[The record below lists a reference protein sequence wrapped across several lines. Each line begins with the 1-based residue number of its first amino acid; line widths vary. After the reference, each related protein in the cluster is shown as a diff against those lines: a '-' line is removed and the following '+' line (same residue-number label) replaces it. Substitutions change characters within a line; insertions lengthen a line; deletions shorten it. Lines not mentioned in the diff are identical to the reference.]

1 MKKLL
6 LSGSIVS
13 LLLPGLAFA
22 AYNDV
27 SLTTDAVLSVNGITI
42 NVSGSDA
49 TIESIAVGATTF
61 TVTLADGS
69 SFYVVAPSL
78 NELSADTE
86 TGMTATYC
94 DSSSSALAYTATGA
108 LTVVITPSATLCAS
122 AGGGSS
128 PSSSSSS
135 SSSVTTT
142 EADTTVAE
150 PAVVTPTVQLSTPEA
165 IAAIKTQLIALI
177 QELIA
182 MLIQQLQVQIQEL
195 QASGSY

>member
-1 MKKLL
+1 M
-6 LSGSIVS
+6 
-13 LLLPGLAFA
+13 
-22 AYNDV
+22 
-27 SLTTDAVLSVNGITI
+27 
-42 NVSGSDA
+42 NVSGSAA

-61 TVTLADGS
+61 TVTLAAGS

-78 NELSADTE
+78 NELSADTSV
-86 TGMTATYC
+86 GLTATYC
-94 DSSSSALAYTATGA
+94 DGSSSALAYTATGA

-135 SSSVTTT
+135 SSSVTAT
-142 EADTTVAE
+142 EADTTTVAE

-177 QELIA
+177 QELIT
-182 MLIQQLQVQIQEL
+182 LLSQEL
-195 QASGSY
+195 VVLLNQEIQTMQSSGSY